1 MTCRTHYGKHGG
13 KFIMKRKK
21 GGGVKRVYFKGKKPK

>member
-1 MTCRTHYGKHGG
+1 MTCITHYDKKG

-21 GGGVKRVYFKGKKPK
+21 DGGVKRVYFKGKKPK